1 MSTESGDAAK
11 RGSDKKKNRTRS
23 PMRYPQRVLLRAL
36 LTLFILWIMFGFVF
50 GVITAPSNDMYP
62 RVDAGDLALYYR
74 LDKNVKAQDV
84 VALRKN
90 DTEYICRVVAVEG
103 DTVEV
108 TEQETLIINGSTMIE
123 SGIFYPT
130 PMYEGFVDYPL
141 TLGPD
146 ECFVLADRRNGGED
160 SRYFGPV
167 GKDEIMGTVVTIVR
181 RTNL

>member
-1 MSTESGDAAK
+1 MTTAGNETEKAGGNK
-11 RGSDKKKNRTRS
+11 RNRTRS

-36 LTLFILWIMFGFVF
+36 LTLAVLGIVFGFVF
-50 GVITAPSNDMYP
+50 GVTTAPNNDMHP
-62 RVDAGDLALYYR
+62 RIDAGDLVLYYR
-74 LDKNVKAQDV
+74 LDDTVKAQDV
-84 VALRKN
+84 VVLRKN
-90 DTEYICRVVAVEG
+90 GTDYVSRVVAVAG

-108 TEQETLIINGSTMIE
+108 TPEQTLIINGSTMIE
-123 SGIFYPT
+123 AGIFYPT

-141 TLGPD
+141 TLGTD

-167 GKDEIMGTVVTIVR
+167 NKDEIKGTAVTIVR